1 MQPRLTASVEA
12 MNQPRGQIMSLPCKS
27 ERSRLSHDEYALV
40 RVTHHPAIY
49 ELSPDELHALKAR
62 LREQRNKARALARQK
77 HRELRGKV
85 EPRGK
90 RFPGTADQPSQRKQI
105 FAAALKRISKEL
117 DRLHTLEARAAHVE
131 AARDALAQYRAAKF
145 VHRPPARP
153 TPHGGMQPR
162 ALTRRRTRV
171 PGSKI
176 GSISQAT
183 KVAQAIRDARP
194 KQRSYRRTNGRERRP
209 RP

>member
-1 MQPRLTASVEA
+1 
-12 MNQPRGQIMSLPCKS
+12 MSLPCKS

-77 HRELRGKV
+77 HRELRGKA

-90 RFPGTADQPSQRKQI
+90 SFPGTADQPSQRKQI
-105 FAAALKRISKEL
+105 FAAALKRINKEL
-117 DRLHTLEARAAHVE
+117 DRLHKLEARTAHVE
-131 AARDALAQYRAAKF
+131 AARAALAQYRAAKF
-145 VHRPPARP
+145 VHHPAAGP
-153 TPHGGMQPR
+153 TPHGGMRPR
-162 ALTRRRTRV
+162 ARLHRRTKV

-183 KVAQAIRDARP
+183 RVAQAIRDTRP
-194 KQRSYRRTNGRERRP
+194 
-209 RP
+209 